1 MKAKYI
7 IASLAAACALAIG
20 CTKETP
26 TLLDEI
32 QVDSSYIGLTNNEGT
47 NSKTITVTAKDSW
60 SINAIPEWLTINP
73 MSGTAGETKV
83 TFSAEKAPATREN
96 TIKIS
101 CAGKE
106 QTIIIKQEAEKVEP
120 KTLNVEEAI
129 KICKEYPAGSPVY
142 RVKGIVCKINEI
154 SVQYGNATFFLS
166 DNGKFEDGKWLEV
179 YRGLWIDGAAFTKG
193 DEFSVGDELI
203 IEGVLM
209 DYNGTP
215 ETKEKLANVYQ
226 VNKSLIKCDSLV
238 FNGVKLEAL
247 PIEGGNFEAALVCK
261 GNGVS
266 VTIPDDAKS
275 WLSVTGI
282 QTAGEKATVTFL
294 AAKNET
300 GDRSTEL
307 TFTTTDGSKNYSA
320 VASLAQKG
328 AILEVTVKEFND
340 APKSSTVYRVSG
352 IVTKI
357 DDATKGNFHFKDYSA
372 ETYAYKATNFAAY
385 STLKVGDIVTIIGN
399 RDEYNGTIELT
410 NGVIE
415 NVKPVTVKTAAEAI
429 ALPDD
434 DKNDPKNYVMVTGV
448 VTDGSSIPGHKFD
461 LETYG
466 NFELVDESGSAYVYG
481 VSTGWKGETK
491 KFGTLGVKEGDKL
504 TIIAYKTSYTDKSG
518 AKTDELVGM
527 YVSHEAGETPEPPTP
542 VVSEYSIDLKYTLGS
557 NAYDDGIATINGTEN
572 QKVLKIGT
580 SSKQGS
586 LSVTVPA
593 GAYGVSFYAIAWKGK
608 ATKVEFKV
616 GDQAVSKDIAPND
629 GATGNSPYTITVSD
643 TDKYEINFGGSLS
656 ADTEVT
662 VTTPEGTASDKCRA
676 IFFGVKALTD
686 KK

>member
-7 IASLAAACALAIG
+7 IASLVAVCALAIG
-20 CTKETP
+20 CTKEKANV
-26 TLLDEI
+26 LDEV
-32 QVDSSYIGLTNNEGT
+32 QVSSSYVGVPKAGGST
-47 NSKTITVTAKDSW
+47 TIKVTATDSW
-60 SINAIPEWLTINP
+60 VINIPEEVDWLTITP
-73 MSGTAGETKV
+73 QTGSKGETPV
-83 TFSAEKAPATREN
+83 AFSAETTLDGRTCEVYLVCKDKIQIINVIQGLAEVANATCKEIAEGPDGKTYRV
-96 TIKIS
+96 TGICTKIS
-101 CAGKE
+101 N
-106 QTIIIKQEAEKVEP
+106 T
-120 KTLNVEEAI
+120 
-129 KICKEYPAGSPVY
+129 
-142 RVKGIVCKINEI
+142 
-154 SVQYGNATFFLS
+154 QYGNWYL
-166 DNGKFEDGKWLEV
+166 NDGTVE
-179 YRGLWIDGAAFTKG
+179 GDGTYIYGTVNASGAYDWASFGIEIG
-193 DEFSVGDELI
+193 DEVTV
-203 IEGVLM
+203 EGPKTT
-209 DYNGTP
+209 YNGTV
-215 ETKEKLANVYQ
+215 ELVDAQ
-226 VNKSLIKCDSLV
+226 FISINKSLIKCDSLKI
-238 FNGVKLEAL
+238 GDVKTSEL
-247 PIEGGNFEAALVCK
+247 PIEGGEITAYLSNK
-261 GNGVS
+261 GTKLTVE
-266 VTIPDDAKS
+266 IPDADKNWISMSALDGNK
-275 WLSVTGI
+275 
-282 QTAGEKATVTFL
+282 VTFF
-294 AAKNET
+294 ADANEG
-300 GDRSTEL
+300 GDRST
-307 TFTTTDGSKNYSA
+307 TVIFKTTDGKKDYTAQATIS
-320 VASLAQKG
+320 QKG
-328 AILEVTVKEFND
+328 AILEVSIAEFNAKED
-340 APKSSTVYRVSG
+340 GDSHVYRISG
-352 IVTKI
+352 IVTSI
-357 DDATKGNFHFKDYSA
+357 AGETDNYGTNLYIQDATGKAYIYGTVNAAGKAEKLSAKGV
-372 ETYAYKATNFAAY
+372 KA
-385 STLKVGDIVTIIGN
+385 GDIVEVIGKKTSYKSN
-399 RDEYNGTIELT
+399 PQMANGTYQWHKSVTPLT
-410 NGVIE
+410 ADKV
-415 NVKPVTVKTAAEAI
+415 AA
-429 ALPDD
+429 LSDD

-461 LETYG
+461 LATYG

-504 TIIAYKTSYTDKSG
+504 TIIAYKTSYTDKTG

-527 YVSHEAGETPEPPTP
+527 YVSHESGETPEPPTP